1 MSEAAKEYGRA
12 LADLAAEENIEAQI
26 LEESRAVRGV
36 LDANP
41 AYIRLLCSPEIAKSE
56 RTALLDETFGGR
68 VHRHLLSF
76 LKLITE
82 RGYAYRSSAF
92 LAEYENIYC
101 ERHGIITA
109 DVQSAIPLSDEQ
121 KSRLTAKLSALTGKT
136 VELSCKVD
144 PALIGGIRLTVN
156 NTLFEG
162 SVRAKLDQLRT
173 SLASLTI

>member
-12 LADLAAEENIEAQI
+12 LADLAVEENIEVQI
-26 LEESRAVRGV
+26 LEESRAIRSL

-41 AYIRLLCSPEIAKSE
+41 AYVRLLSSPEIAKSE
-56 RTALLDETFGGR
+56 RAELLDKAFGGR
-68 VHRHLLSF
+68 VHRHLLNF
-76 LKLITE
+76 LKLIME
-82 RGYAYRSSAF
+82 RGYAYRSAAF
-92 LAEYENIYC
+92 LSEYESIYC

-109 DVQSAIPLSDEQ
+109 DVQSAIPLSEEQ
-121 KSRLTAKLSALTGKT
+121 KSRLAQKLSTLTGKT

-162 SVRAKLDQLRT
+162 SVRAKLDQMRA